1 MLDRR
6 AVLRGTLAVATL
18 AAASGHTPYRQWS
31 VYRQKHLLIGCCR
44 ADPPTYPLAKRVA
57 AVLAEWLPE
66 SRSRVS
72 RAPDQERL
80 ASLITT
86 GQLEV
91 MMFSRRDATALNAG
105 AAPFADFG
113 PSPLTAL
120 FRFDNYLLVSRP
132 DFPDR
137 HAWLVA
143 RTLSERVADFDAA
156 APAGGG
162 PLIRHPGATA
172 YAAGAPEP
180 AGPPTTDQTAD
191 LAEDDHSH

>member
-57 AVLAEWLPE
+57 GVLAEWLPE

-91 MMFSRRDATALNAG
+91 MLFSRGDATALNASRG
-105 AAPFADFG
+105 CRHEPPARHRMRRAA
-113 PSPLTAL
+113 
-120 FRFDNYLLVSRP
+120 
-132 DFPDR
+132 R
-137 HAWLVA
+137 HWLSNRAAV
-143 RTLSERVADFDAA
+143 RVRVCHGY
-156 APAGGG
+156 P
-162 PLIRHPGATA
+162 R
-172 YAAGAPEP
+172 
-180 AGPPTTDQTAD
+180 
-191 LAEDDHSH
+191 

>member
-6 AVLRGTLAVATL
+6 AVLRGTLVAT
-18 AAASGHTPYRQWS
+18 AFVAASGHTPYRQWS

-44 ADPPTYPLAKRVA
+44 ADVPTYPLAKRIA
-57 AVLAEWLPE
+57 ATLAEWLPE

-72 RAPDQERL
+72 RAPDQQRL

-86 GQLEV
+86 SQLEV
-91 MMFSRRDATALNAG
+91 VLFSRADATALNAG
-105 AAPFADFG
+105 KAPFADFG

-120 FRFDNYLLVSRP
+120 FRFGDYLLVSRP

-143 RTLSERVADFDAA
+143 RTLSERVADFESAD
-156 APAGGG
+156 PASGG
-162 PLIRHPGATA
+162 PLTRHPGATA
-172 YAAGAPEP
+172 FAAGAPEP
-180 AGPPTTDQTAD
+180 AGPPTTDQTASVP
-191 LAEDDHSH
+191 DDHSH

>member
-44 ADPPTYPLAKRVA
+44 ADAPTYPLAKSIA

-72 RAPDQERL
+72 RAPDQQRL

-91 MMFSRRDATALNAG
+91 ILFSKADARALNNG
-105 AAPFADFG
+105 QDPFAKFG

-120 FRFDNYLLVSRP
+120 FRFGEYLLVSRP

-143 RTLSERVADFDAA
+143 KTLSERLADFEAA
-156 APAGGG
+156 APANNVT
-162 PLIRHPGATA
+162 LVRHPGATA
-172 YAAGAPEP
+172 YAAGAREP
-180 AGPPTTDQTAD
+180 AGPSTTDQTASVP
-191 LAEDDHSH
+191 DDHSH